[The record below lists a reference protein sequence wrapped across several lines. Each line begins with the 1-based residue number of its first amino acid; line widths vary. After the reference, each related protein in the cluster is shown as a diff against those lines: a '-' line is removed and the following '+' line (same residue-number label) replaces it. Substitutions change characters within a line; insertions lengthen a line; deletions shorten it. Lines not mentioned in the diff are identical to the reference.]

1 MGRSSKPQKVK
12 KGNLRAALTHYA
24 NAAKRNKPGKRSSKK
39 GKGIGASAAAAAAA
53 AAAAPK
59 AELHCALRSVFMGLG
74 EEKWREHVDRVDQAH
89 GQLVYD
95 QCLHGGNGGGK
106 EPGYMRNCEVAWN
119 CERPK
124 THQPPRESAT
134 SARPTPRPR
143 AAPITFE

>member
-24 NAAKRNKPGKRSSKK
+24 NAAKRNRPGKRSSKK
-39 GKGIGASAAAAAAA
+39 GKGIRAPTA

-89 GQLVYD
+89 GQQVYD
-95 QCLHGGNGGGK
+95 QCLHGGNGGRK
-106 EPGYMRNCEVAWN
+106 EPGYMANCEVAWKR
-119 CERPK
+119 ERPN
-124 THQPPRESAT
+124 
-134 SARPTPRPR
+134 
-143 AAPITFE
+143 